1 MTKVLD
7 SVAIETAY
15 ALGKSEAAIA
25 RELGIG
31 RSTVHRRLVGQGV
44 PLRDA
49 VEASDLRRKRTVT
62 LTEET
67 RELIDGLLLG
77 DASVGD
83 HRNSEARLE
92 LTQRRTCADWVANV
106 ATRLESA
113 GFDTRI
119 TDRGVRGLQLRT
131 GKYATLTI
139 ERRRWYPDGIKAVPR
154 DVRLTPL
161 AISQWYWGDGCTG
174 NNGYR
179 MTFHTEGFQRAHV
192 EFLGTRLL
200 DLHGIS
206 SRLEMRRASPASQTR
221 PLRSANQYILTV
233 STSQS
238 RRRLTKLLAPFCFK
252 CFAYKLE
259 TKN

>member
-1 MTKVLD
+1 MTKLLD

-15 ALGKSEAAIA
+15 ELGKSESAIA
-25 RELGIG
+25 RDLGIG
-31 RSTVHRRLVGQGV
+31 RSTVHRRLVEQGV
-44 PLRDA
+44 HLRDA
-49 VEASDLRRKRTVT
+49 VEASDLRRNRTVA
-62 LTEET
+62 LTEEA

-77 DASVGD
+77 DAFVGD
-83 HRNSEARLE
+83 HQNSEARLE
-92 LTQRRTCADWVANV
+92 LTQRRTCAEWVADV
-106 ATRLESA
+106 GMRLETA

-119 TDRGVRGLQLRT
+119 TDRGARGLQLRT

-139 ERRRWYPDGIKAVPR
+139 ERRRWYPLGIKIVPS

-161 AISQWYWGDGCTG
+161 AISQWYWGDGCTS

-179 MTFHTEGFQRAHV
+179 MVFHTDGFQREHV

-206 SRLEMRRASPASQTR
+206 SRLETRRASPSSKPPR
-221 PLRSANQYILTV
+221 RSDQYILTV

-238 RRRLTKLLAPFCFK
+238 RQRLTKLLAPYCFK

-259 TKN
+259 TKE